1 MQSLLTGAPPSVT
14 IHRIARAVPESV
26 VSSAKFWPAVT
37 ALNFTVIPAH
47 LRFAFSGCF
56 AVVWQT
62 YLSFLNR
69 REEKTGP
76 QGTLADTA
84 RQKLYEDAPTASVA
98 DLLDGLDSDDS
109 T

>member
-1 MQSLLTGAPPSVT
+1 MV
-14 IHRIARAVPESV
+14 RAVPESV

-47 LRFAFSGCF
+47 LRFAFSGLF

-62 YLSFLNR
+62 YLSYLNR
-69 REEKTGP
+69 REEITGP

-84 RQKLYEDAPTASVA
+84 RQKLLEDAPSASVA
-98 DLLDGLDSDDS
+98 DVVLNAIEPEEDQSD
-109 T
+109 